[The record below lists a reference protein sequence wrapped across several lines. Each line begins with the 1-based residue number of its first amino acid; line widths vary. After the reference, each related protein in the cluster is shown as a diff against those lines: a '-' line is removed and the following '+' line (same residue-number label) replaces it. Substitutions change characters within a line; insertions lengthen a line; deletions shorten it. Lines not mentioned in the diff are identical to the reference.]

1 MRWLSAR
8 VNETAG
14 TPLTAACLLVLV
26 AACAGRPPATAREAF
41 DACMGTSRG
50 TPCPIPMQE
59 GNHTEVSECTKEGDG
74 SLLCYSPN
82 LPVDGGKLGAIEEG
96 NH

>member
-1 MRWLSAR
+1 MQWISAR

-14 TPLTAACLLVLV
+14 TPLAAACLLVLV
-26 AACAGRPPATAREAF
+26 AACAGRPAATAHEAF
-41 DACMGTSRG
+41 DACMGASRG
-50 TPCPIPMQE
+50 TPCAIPMQE
-59 GNHTEVSECTKEGDG
+59 DNHSAVSECTKEGDG

>member
-1 MRWLSAR
+1 MRWTSAR
-8 VNETAG
+8 VNEAAG

-41 DACMGTSRG
+41 DACMGASRG
-50 TPCPIPMQE
+50 TPCAITMQE
-59 GNHTEVSECTKEGDG
+59 DNHTAVSECTKEGDG

-82 LPVDGGKLGAIEEG
+82 LPVNGGKLGAIEEV

>member
-1 MRWLSAR
+1 MRWMTASA
-8 VNETAG
+8 NETAG
-14 TPLTAACLLVLV
+14 TPLVAACLIVRV
-26 AACAGRPPATAREAF
+26 AACGGRPPATSREAF
-41 DACMGTSRG
+41 DACMGASRG
-50 TPCPIPMQE
+50 TPCPIPVQE
-59 GNHTEVSECTKEGDG
+59 GTHTAVSECTKEGDG